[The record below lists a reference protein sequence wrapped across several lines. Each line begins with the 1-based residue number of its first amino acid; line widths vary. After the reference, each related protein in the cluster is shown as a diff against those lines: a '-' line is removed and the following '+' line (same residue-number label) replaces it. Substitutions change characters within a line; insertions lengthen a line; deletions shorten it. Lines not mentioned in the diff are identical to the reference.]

1 MPLQK
6 LLSFILLSCFL
17 LCSCQQ
23 EPPTSDDLDFSH
35 FHQLGLFFIDSTD
48 LQDEAYMGLL
58 TTYLASVAK
67 PSEPAKEVI
76 REWHYGL
83 GDPTNGLNVAY
94 NQHPS
99 FDTIIELPHRI
110 NKPDWPIWYQR
121 SIAVAETAYFYANG
135 DDGVQCFLE
144 GKLQEPLMGNYFR
157 LEASNDSVL
166 ITLRVLNNALKGG
179 LREAALYTSESFQQL
194 QDTHHK
200 SMIGRQLL
208 YWADQYEGIDRAS
221 KLGQIN
227 SAWKA
232 QDSSYLKTA
241 LKEIIPLQLPVIQ
254 DSIMV
259 PATSE
264 KFSFTAWGDSQG
276 GWNTFHQIVEQI
288 KEQSNTFSIGLG
300 DLVADGVN
308 ENQWLAF
315 TQCLQSLLAD
325 QPVFAVAGNHDYDG
339 YYNDLNPLLYR
350 KYVLE
355 GKDIPTYFSWSY
367 GNAFFMA
374 LDPNSTF
381 PIGITDDQK
390 EWMEAQMNSQEW
402 QQADWRFILIHQP
415 PYSQGWPGYHGDIFI
430 REIVD
435 SLAEAK
441 QIDFVL
447 SGHSH
452 DYERLT
458 KVYGTQ
464 HTHFFVLGGAGGGL
478 EPPES
483 SAYPKMD
490 TIIKAHHFAR
500 FQIDENRVQVSA
512 YDTDGQLLDEY
523 LVRK

>member
-6 LLSFILLSCFL
+6 ILPFILLSCL
-17 LCSCQQ
+17 LIGACQQ
-23 EPPTSDDLDFSH
+23 ESPSPNGLDINH
-35 FHQLGLFFIDSTD
+35 FHQLGLFFVDSTD
-48 LQDEAYMGLL
+48 LQDEAYAGLL
-58 TTYLASVAK
+58 TTFLKTITKA
-67 PSEPAKEVI
+67 SEPAKEVI
-76 REWHYGL
+76 KEWHYGL
-83 GDPTNGLNVAY
+83 GDPANGLKVAY
-94 NQHPS
+94 GQHPLC
-99 FDTIIELPHRI
+99 DTLIELPHRI
-110 NKPDWPIWYQR
+110 NKPDWPIWYQC
-121 SIAVAETAYFYANG
+121 SMIVVEPVYLYANG
-135 DDGVQCFLE
+135 DDGVQFFLN
-144 GKLQEPLMGNYFR
+144 GKLQEPLMGNYFK
-157 LEASNDSVL
+157 LDASKDSVL

-194 QDTHHK
+194 QETHHK
-200 SMIGRQLL
+200 SIIGRQLL
-208 YWADQYEGIDRAS
+208 YWADQYNGADRSS
-221 KLGQIN
+221 KLDQVN
-227 SAWKA
+227 KAWKA
-232 QDSSYLKTA
+232 QDSTYLRTA
-241 LKEIIPLQLPVIQ
+241 LQELVPLQLPIVE
-254 DSIMV
+254 DSIMT
-259 PATSE
+259 PAGNGS
-264 KFSFTAWGDSQG
+264 FSFTAWGDSQG

-288 KEQSNTFSIGLG
+288 EMQPNAFSIGLG
-300 DLVADGVN
+300 DLVADGIN

-355 GKDIPTYFSWSY
+355 GKDIPTYFSWVY

-381 PIGITDDQK
+381 PIGITGDQK
-390 EWMEAQMNSQEW
+390 EWMEAQMDSQEW
-402 QQADWRFILIHQP
+402 QQADWRFILIHQA

-458 KVYGTQ
+458 RTYGTQ
-464 HTHFFVLGGAGGGL
+464 NTHFFVLGGAGGGL

-490 TIIKAHHFAR
+490 TIIKKHHFAR
-500 FQIDENRVQVSA
+500 FQIDENTVQVSA
-512 YDTDGQLLDEY
+512 YDVNGLLLDEH